1 MPMDKKTALVDVDP
15 IQNGLMN
22 YSSEAR
28 SCNKRRDVRE
38 KGGMIN

>member
-1 MPMDKKTALVDVDP
+1 MDKKIALVNVDP
-15 IQNGLMN
+15 MQNGLMN

-28 SCNKRRDVRE
+28 HCNNRRDVRE